1 MEQML
6 VQLMPLF
13 LIFAIFYFL
22 LIRPQQRRA
31 KEHKEMV
38 AGVQR
43 GDKIVSSGGIRGK
56 VVKVV
61 GDFDVEVE
69 ISQGVNVTLVKST
82 IAEVVNGIGQTLETK
97 SQVPIRIAVTG
108 KRVGLPLFKPMEILG
123 RQSVLTRLRDA
134 RANLT

>member
-31 KEHKEMV
+31 QEHKEMV

-82 IAEVVNGIGQTLETK
+82 IAEVVKESASK
-97 SQVPIRIAVTG
+97 
-108 KRVGLPLFKPMEILG
+108 
-123 RQSVLTRLRDA
+123 
-134 RANLT
+134 

>member
-6 VQLMPLF
+6 IQLMPLF

-61 GDFDVEVE
+61 GEFDVEVE

-82 IAEVVNGIGQTLETK
+82 IAEVVKDSTPK
-97 SQVPIRIAVTG
+97 
-108 KRVGLPLFKPMEILG
+108 
-123 RQSVLTRLRDA
+123 
-134 RANLT
+134 

>member
-82 IAEVVNGIGQTLETK
+82 IAEV
-97 SQVPIRIAVTG
+97 
-108 KRVGLPLFKPMEILG
+108 FKE
-123 RQSVLTRLRDA
+123 SA
-134 RANLT
+134 SK

>member
-61 GDFDVEVE
+61 GDFYVEVE

-82 IAEVVNGIGQTLETK
+82 IAEVVKESASK
-97 SQVPIRIAVTG
+97 
-108 KRVGLPLFKPMEILG
+108 
-123 RQSVLTRLRDA
+123 
-134 RANLT
+134 

>member
-6 VQLMPLF
+6 IQLMPLF

-82 IAEVVNGIGQTLETK
+82 IAEVVKESAPK
-97 SQVPIRIAVTG
+97 
-108 KRVGLPLFKPMEILG
+108 
-123 RQSVLTRLRDA
+123 
-134 RANLT
+134 

>member
-69 ISQGVNVTLVKST
+69 ISQGVKVTLVKST
-82 IAEVVNGIGQTLETK
+82 IAEVVKESASK
-97 SQVPIRIAVTG
+97 
-108 KRVGLPLFKPMEILG
+108 
-123 RQSVLTRLRDA
+123 
-134 RANLT
+134 

>member
-6 VQLMPLF
+6 IQLMPLF

-61 GDFDVEVE
+61 GEFDVEVE

-82 IAEVVNGIGQTLETK
+82 IAEV
-97 SQVPIRIAVTG
+97 G
-108 KRVGLPLFKPMEILG
+108 KESAPK
-123 RQSVLTRLRDA
+123 
-134 RANLT
+134 

>member
-6 VQLMPLF
+6 IQLMPLF

-61 GDFDVEVE
+61 GEFDVEVE

-82 IAEVVNGIGQTLETK
+82 IAEVVKESAPKLN
-97 SQVPIRIAVTG
+97 
-108 KRVGLPLFKPMEILG
+108 
-123 RQSVLTRLRDA
+123 
-134 RANLT
+134 N

>member
-82 IAEVVNGIGQTLETK
+82 IAEVVK
-97 SQVPIRIAVTG
+97 DSAP
-108 KRVGLPLFKPMEILG
+108 K
-123 RQSVLTRLRDA
+123 
-134 RANLT
+134 

>member
-6 VQLMPLF
+6 IQLMPLF

-61 GDFDVEVE
+61 GEFDVEVE

-82 IAEVVNGIGQTLETK
+82 IAEVIKESAPK
-97 SQVPIRIAVTG
+97 
-108 KRVGLPLFKPMEILG
+108 
-123 RQSVLTRLRDA
+123 
-134 RANLT
+134 

>member
-6 VQLMPLF
+6 IQLMPLF

-61 GDFDVEVE
+61 GEFDVAVA

-82 IAEVVNGIGQTLETK
+82 IAEVVKESAPK
-97 SQVPIRIAVTG
+97 
-108 KRVGLPLFKPMEILG
+108 
-123 RQSVLTRLRDA
+123 
-134 RANLT
+134 

>member
-56 VVKVV
+56 V
-61 GDFDVEVE
+61 
-69 ISQGVNVTLVKST
+69 S
-82 IAEVVNGIGQTLETK
+82 
-97 SQVPIRIAVTG
+97 R
-108 KRVGLPLFKPMEILG
+108 
-123 RQSVLTRLRDA
+123 
-134 RANLT
+134 

>member
-6 VQLMPLF
+6 IQLMPLF

-38 AGVQR
+38 AAVQR

-56 VVKVV
+56 VMKVI
-61 GDFDVEVE
+61 GDTDVEVE
-69 ISQGVNVTLVKST
+69 ISSGVNLSL
-82 IAEVVNGIGQTLETK
+82 IHI
-97 SQVPIRIAVTG
+97 
-108 KRVGLPLFKPMEILG
+108 
-123 RQSVLTRLRDA
+123 
-134 RANLT
+134 

>member
-82 IAEVVNGIGQTLETK
+82 IAEVVKESAPK
-97 SQVPIRIAVTG
+97 
-108 KRVGLPLFKPMEILG
+108 K
-123 RQSVLTRLRDA
+123 
-134 RANLT
+134 

>member
-69 ISQGVNVTLVKST
+69 ISQGVDVTLVKST
-82 IAEVVNGIGQTLETK
+82 IAEVVKESASK
-97 SQVPIRIAVTG
+97 
-108 KRVGLPLFKPMEILG
+108 
-123 RQSVLTRLRDA
+123 
-134 RANLT
+134 